1 MLSYLQS
8 ISVIVVG
15 LIATVFAAL
24 IVNKVWGAGARKQYN
39 DVMGWQFGVL
49 GTTYAVIL
57 GFMLSSVWNS
67 YMLASDDVSEEATAT
82 LGVFRSAEN
91 LPKPYSDELRALAI
105 QYAGA
110 VADREW
116 PAMAADQK
124 ITDGDAVI
132 ASMWKLSLAMLKDL
146 PAQSEAASSVRTAIR
161 TLQDKH
167 EVRREQYRS
176 ELPPIMWAVLIGGA
190 ILVMISSCLSGNQ
203 NVFLHYFHVLSISA
217 LILLMLSA
225 VADIARPF
233 GGGTSL
239 DPVAF
244 REAYTRMS
252 TAVDPL
258 SAPQGKSGSDVQRS
272 RVTMALSETLAHSA
286 SSLAVD
292 IVPAPPLVARP
303 FGVAFG

>member
-8 ISVIVVG
+8 GLVIFVG
-15 LIATVFAAL
+15 LVATVLAAL
-24 IVNKVWGAGARKQYN
+24 GINRFWGASARKQYN

-67 YMLASDDVSEEATAT
+67 YMLASDDVSQEATAA

-91 LPKPYSDELRALAI
+91 LPKPYSDELRRIAI
-105 QYAGA
+105 QYAG
-110 VADREW
+110 VVTDHEW
-116 PAMAADQK
+116 PAMAQDKQ
-124 ITDGDAVI
+124 IPDGDTVI
-132 ASMWKLSLAMLKDL
+132 ASMWTLSLAMLKDL
-146 PAQSEAASSVRTAIR
+146 PAQSEAAVGVRSAIR
-161 TLQDKH
+161 TLQDKR
-167 EVRREQYRS
+167 EVRREQYAS

-190 ILVMISSCLSGNQ
+190 ILVVISSCLSGNQ

-233 GGGTSL
+233 GGGTAL
-239 DPVAF
+239 DPAAF

-258 SAPQGKSGSDVQRS
+258 SAPK
-272 RVTMALSETLAHSA
+272 
-286 SSLAVD
+286 
-292 IVPAPPLVARP
+292 
-303 FGVAFG
+303 

>member
-8 ISVIVVG
+8 ILVIVAG
-15 LIATVFAAL
+15 LVATVFAVWL
-24 IVNKVWGAGARKQYN
+24 LNRVWGAGARKQYN

-57 GFMLSSVWNS
+57 GFMLSSVWNR
-67 YMLASDDVSEEATAT
+67 YMVASEDVSEEATAA

-91 LPKPYSDELRALAI
+91 LPKPYSDELRSIAI
-105 QYAGA
+105 QYAG
-110 VADREW
+110 VVMDREW

-124 ITDGDAVI
+124 IPDGDAVI
-132 ASMWKLSLAMLKDL
+132 GSMWKLSLAMLKDL
-146 PAQSEAASSVRTAIR
+146 PAQSEAAAGVRAAIR
-161 TLQDKH
+161 SLQDKR

-176 ELPPIMWAVLIGGA
+176 ELPPIMWAVLICGA
-190 ILVMISSCLSGNQ
+190 VLVVISSCLSGNQ

-239 DPVAF
+239 DPAAF
-244 REAYTRMS
+244 SEAYTRMS
-252 TAVDPL
+252 TAVGPL
-258 SAPQGKSGSDVQRS
+258 SAPK
-272 RVTMALSETLAHSA
+272 
-286 SSLAVD
+286 
-292 IVPAPPLVARP
+292 
-303 FGVAFG
+303 

>member
-8 ISVIVVG
+8 VSVIVAG
-15 LIATVFAAL
+15 LLGTVFSAWL
-24 IVNKVWGAGARKQYN
+24 LNKVWGASSRKQYN

-57 GFMLSSVWNS
+57 GFMLSSVWGS
-67 YMLASDDVSEEATAT
+67 YMIASDDVSEEATAT
-82 LGVFRSAEN
+82 LGVFRCAEN
-91 LPKPYSDELRALAI
+91 LPKPYSDELRNIAI
-105 QYAGA
+105 QYASV

-116 PAMAADQK
+116 PAMSEDQK
-124 ITDGDAVI
+124 ITDGDSVI
-132 ASMWKLSLAMLKDL
+132 ASMWTLSLDMLKDL
-146 PAQSEAASSVRTAIR
+146 PAQSEAATSVRTAIR
-161 TLQDKH
+161 LLQDKR
-167 EVRREQYRS
+167 ERRREQYRS
-176 ELPPIMWAVLIGGA
+176 RLPPIMWAVLVGGA
-190 ILVMISSCLSGNQ
+190 ILVVISSCLSGNQ

-233 GGGTSL
+233 QGGTSL

-258 SAPQGKSGSDVQRS
+258 SAP
-272 RVTMALSETLAHSA
+272 
-286 SSLAVD
+286 
-292 IVPAPPLVARP
+292 
-303 FGVAFG
+303 

>member
-8 ISVIVVG
+8 VLVIVAG
-15 LIATVFAAL
+15 LLATVFAVWL
-24 IVNKVWGAGARKQYN
+24 LNRVWGAGARKEYN

-67 YMLASDDVSEEATAT
+67 YMLASEDVSEEATAA

-91 LPKPYSDELRALAI
+91 LPKPYSDELRRIAI
-105 QYAGA
+105 QYAGV

-116 PAMAADQK
+116 PAMAQDEEIQ
-124 ITDGDAVI
+124 DGDTVI
-132 ASMWKLSLAMLKDL
+132 ASMWNLSFEMLKAM
-146 PAQSEAASSVRTAIR
+146 PAQSEAASSVRAAIR
-161 TLQDKH
+161 LLQDKR

-176 ELPPIMWAVLIGGA
+176 RLPPIMWAVLICGA
-190 ILVMISSCLSGNQ
+190 ILVVISSCLSGNQ

-233 GGGTSL
+233 QGGTSL

-252 TAVDPL
+252 TAVSPL
-258 SAPQGKSGSDVQRS
+258 SAP
-272 RVTMALSETLAHSA
+272 
-286 SSLAVD
+286 
-292 IVPAPPLVARP
+292 
-303 FGVAFG
+303 